1 MQLMY
6 FVLFL
11 TGTYGLVVVPTVC
24 VQPYLL
30 RREVGWHLYILYK
43 SVYLPA
49 TVKFSILLS
58 IVLLRHITV
67 VSFLMNILDAVTCSV
82 EVKLAFRG
90 VPLTLMRET
99 VSGSRFKIIGGV
111 ASVTYEVVWVMSGQH
126 HCRELDPSTRQVN
139 ITRSPGHV
147 NCFLCLRSV
156 PRSLQ
161 WNVGVVWKWATYAIS
176 ISVCGSLEQL
186 KTWQL

>member
-1 MQLMY
+1 MY
-6 FVLFL
+6 
-11 TGTYGLVVVPTVC
+11 Y
-24 VQPYLL
+24 
-30 RREVGWHLYILYK
+30 HHHYK
-43 SVYLPA
+43 CYTIITCDLPA
-49 TVKFSILLS
+49 TVKLSVLLA
-58 IVLLRHITV
+58 VVLRHITV
-67 VSFLMNILDAVTCSV
+67 VASLCIVLDTFTCSV

-99 VSGSRFKIIGGV
+99 VSGSQFKIIGGV
-111 ASVTYEVVWVMSGQH
+111 VSVTYEVVWVMSGQH

-156 PRSLQ
+156 PHSLQ
-161 WNVGVVWKWATYAIS
+161 WNVEVVWRWVTYAIS

-186 KTWQL
+186 ETWQL